1 MVNRQATLKDV
12 NPQQWVV
19 GYAEYLK
26 KQGKIVLPKWVD
38 IAKTAVHKELPP
50 SNPDWFYVHC
60 AAVARNVYIR
70 PGTGV
75 QGLRKR
81 YGSAKNGG
89 YAPYHHARASRT
101 VQRKCL
107 QELER
112 IGVLENI
119 YKLGMVHRDFSSTLS
134 HPKLQKVL
142 GKLLISILIVSQ

>member
-1 MVNRQATLKDV
+1 MPNKQATLKDV
-12 NPQQWVV
+12 NPNLWVV
-19 GYAEYLK
+19 AYAEHLK

-60 AAVARNVYIR
+60 AAVARNIYYR

-81 YGSAKNGG
+81 YGTAKNGG
-89 YAPYHHARASRT
+89 YAPYHHAKASRT
-101 VQRKCL
+101 VQRKCM

-112 IGVLENI
+112 IGVLESEEATKNPHSGRRVSSQGRQDMDRI
-119 YKLGMVHRDFSSTLS
+119 AQALKLK
-134 HPKLQKVL
+134 KL
-142 GKLLISILIVSQ
+142 